1 MDDFDNLVGKKS
13 ADTNTDSH
21 NNSVA
26 KDDKESQEDQ
36 GIPKNNSSQN
46 EGSPQGNCSGRN
58 EDKKS
63 KKDKGPDVI
72 VILKMNILELFVD
85 QIGDAYAAV
94 KIKDYIEAIPINS
107 NRFKDWIIK
116 TCYDYEKQ
124 LQSND
129 FENERTIRILGDGGA
144 AKYQTIIR
152 LQAEEQRNERR
163 LEIRVAGNVESDP
176 IANEDGNVIYYD
188 LCNKD
193 GEIIRVTRN
202 GWEIIKHGDP
212 VFKHSRNQ
220 LPQQKPSKEY
230 PSDILAQFLNLTN
243 LPTEDKENRIL
254 AEVYII
260 SLFLPPDIAK
270 PILLPYGEQGS
281 AKSTFQEFIKELVD
295 PSGALTFAFPRNIA
309 EIVQQLSHNYVAYY
323 DNVSSLPDW
332 ISDVLCRA
340 VTGSGFSK
348 RMLYTDDDDFIYQ
361 FKRCVGFNG
370 INIAATK
377 PDILERGLSLHLKR
391 IPENKRRKLK
401 QLWNLYR
408 VIKPQLLGFIFDILV
423 KVLNRLKEVQL
434 TELPRMADWAEI
446 GEVVS
451 RCLGHPEVAF
461 IQAYKKNLARQNE
474 HALEASPVA
483 TVMIRLMEKR
493 MSEGS
498 SLSECLDGLHYFE
511 GSMSDLLIDLK
522 KIAEDELRDR
532 HEG

>member
-1 MDDFDNLVGKKS
+1 M
-13 ADTNTDSH
+13 
-21 NNSVA
+21 
-26 KDDKESQEDQ
+26 
-36 GIPKNNSSQN
+36 
-46 EGSPQGNCSGRN
+46 
-58 EDKKS
+58 
-63 KKDKGPDVI
+63 
-72 VILKMNILELFVD
+72 
-85 QIGDAYAAV
+85 
-94 KIKDYIEAIPINS
+94 
-107 NRFKDWIIK
+107 
-116 TCYDYEKQ
+116 
-124 LQSND
+124 
-129 FENERTIRILGDGGA
+129 
-144 AKYQTIIR
+144 
-152 LQAEEQRNERR
+152 
-163 LEIRVAGNVESDP
+163 
-176 IANEDGNVIYYD
+176 
-188 LCNKD
+188 
-193 GEIIRVTRN
+193 
-202 GWEIIKHGDP
+202 
-212 VFKHSRNQ
+212 
-220 LPQQKPSKEY
+220 
-230 PSDILAQFLNLTN
+230 
-243 LPTEDKENRIL
+243 
-254 AEVYII
+254 
-260 SLFLPPDIAK
+260 PPDIAK

-522 KIAEDELRDR
+522 KIAEDELGIDTKDKSDGQDLPRL
-532 HEG
+532 